1 MSMPTSPFAPST
13 SSPGTGNI
21 RIAKL
26 PPEKQILKSF
36 EYQYPLKLIAP
47 DPHISAGPSHHTV
60 TLVFLLTYGGGL
72 VGGDKISL
80 NVSLEEN
87 TRLVLVTQGSTK
99 IFKSPARSVVS
110 AQTLHVTIAGGASLC
125 YLPDPTQPF
134 SESIY
139 EQKQTFLVH
148 PCGTSSLC
156 VLDWVSEGRR
166 ARGESWTLWSWKGRN
181 EIRESPQENAGRS
194 RLLLRDAV
202 MLSNDSGEAVQP
214 GASIVERTNGM
225 GVFGTLILYGPT
237 FQALAAF
244 FLNEFK
250 SQPRIGA
257 RNWTDGESEK
267 RISKEASPKEKRLQ
281 QEKADGLLWTA
292 AYTRGFVIVKFGA
305 REIGGARQWIGDMIR
320 CQGSIERDFGYQAL
334 IGLR

>member
-1 MSMPTSPFAPST
+1 MSMPKSPFAPSA
-13 SSPGTGNI
+13 SFPGNGSI
-21 RIAKL
+21 RVATL
-26 PPEKQILKSF
+26 QPRKQVLKSF
-36 EYQYPLKLIAP
+36 DYQYPLKLIAP
-47 DPHISAGPSHHTV
+47 DPHISIGPSHHTV

-80 NVSLEEN
+80 NVVLEES

-99 IFKSPARSVVS
+99 IFKSPTRSIVS
-110 AQTLHVTIAGGASLC
+110 AQTLNVTIAGGASLC

-134 SESIY
+134 SESVY
-139 EQKQTFLVH
+139 EQKQTFLVNSH
-148 PCGTSSLC
+148 GTSSLC

-181 EIRESPQENAGRS
+181 EVRESPYGEGERS

-202 MLSNDSGEAVQP
+202 MLSDDDGESGP
-214 GASIVERTNGM
+214 MGANMVDKTNGM

-244 FLNEFK
+244 FLDEFK
-250 SQPRIGA
+250 NQPRIGA
-257 RNWTDGESEK
+257 KNWSDGKSEK
-267 RISKEASPKEKRLQ
+267 PLSSEEEAKAQRLQ
-281 QEKADGLLWTA
+281 REKNDGVLWTA
-292 AYTRGFVIVKFGA
+292 ANTRGFVVVKFGA
-305 REIGGARQWIGDMIR
+305 REIGGARQWIGGMIR
-320 CQGSIERDFGYQAL
+320 SEGSIEQEFGHQAL

>member
-1 MSMPTSPFAPST
+1 
-13 SSPGTGNI
+13 
-21 RIAKL
+21 
-26 PPEKQILKSF
+26 LKHF
-36 EYQYPLKLIAP
+36 DYQYPLKLIAP
-47 DPHISAGPSHHTV
+47 DPHTSAGPSHHTV

-80 NVSLEEN
+80 DVSLEEN

-110 AQTLHVTIAGGASLC
+110 AQTLNVTIAKDASLC

-134 SESIY
+134 SESVY
-139 EQKQTFLVH
+139 EQRQTFLVDPH
-148 PCGTSSLC
+148 GTSSLC

-166 ARGESWTLWSWKGRN
+166 ARGESWTLWSWMARN
-181 EIRESPQENAGRS
+181 EIREFPQEKSKRS

-202 MLSNDSGEAVQP
+202 MLSDDCGEGVQL
-214 GASIVERTNGM
+214 GAGIVDKTDGM
-225 GVFGTLILYGPT
+225 GMFGTLILYGPT

-244 FLNEFK
+244 FLDEFAN
-250 SQPRIGA
+250 QPRIGA
-257 RNWTDGESEK
+257 KNWSDGKSQK
-267 RISKEASPKEKRLQ
+267 PISDEASERERKLQ

-292 AYTRGFVIVKFGA
+292 ANTRGFVVVKFGA

-320 CQGSIERDFGYQAL
+320 RQGSLEQEFGHQAL